1 MYDYHVIV
9 NCVLWDTNRSDRLI
23 NKEDLKKFKKGT
35 MIIDISCDPELE
47 IETSIPTTID
57 DPVYTVHGVIHY
69 AVDNTPAMF
78 PITISKIL
86 SEKISTMVDGL
97 IKGNISDT
105 LDKGLILDKGKILDD
120 NIIKFRKQRGLL

>member
-86 SEKISTMVDGL
+86 SEKFSTMVDGL

-105 LDKGLILDKGKILDD
+105 LDKGLILNKEKILDD
-120 NIIKFRKQRGLL
+120 NIIKFRNQRGLL